1 MARGT
6 ARGVSCAALCGA
18 SSLALAAALAPLAVQ
33 PHHADCSCS
42 SAVCKCGGGPRRES
56 GRVQPAAAGGRRG
69 GRRGRRRPAAGRRRA
84 AERASAVHGVPLRA
98 CTALRRAGG
107 QLQGFQGV
115 FRTGIRVLRC
125 SGGPPAAAQ
134 RSRAGGATEGAATRC
149 PGAAAEARPRPPAQ
163 VVGQGGLPGV
173 DLRAAPLDARTK
185 LALQAAVALMAA
197 GGGVFGAPRA
207 RAPPRACPSYGGA
220 PA

>member
-1 MARGT
+1 MRAAPPMPAAITRRSSRSVCLGAAALRPAAACGLCSPPLCMARGT

-98 CTALRRAGG
+98 CTALRRAVG

-115 FRTGIRVLRC
+115 SRTG
-125 SGGPPAAAQ
+125 
-134 RSRAGGATEGAATRC
+134 SRALRVQRRATCSSTEESRGWGDRGSGHAL
-149 PGAAAEARPRPPAQ
+149 PRR
-163 VVGQGGLPGV
+163 G
-173 DLRAAPLDARTK
+173 R
-185 LALQAAVALMAA
+185 
-197 GGGVFGAPRA
+197 
-207 RAPPRACPSYGGA
+207 
-220 PA
+220 

>member
-1 MARGT
+1 MQT
-6 ARGVSCAALCGA
+6 APAHPLCAN
-18 SSLALAAALAPLAVQ
+18 
-33 PHHADCSCS
+33 
-42 SAVCKCGGGPRRES
+42 
-56 GRVQPAAAGGRRG
+56 AAAG
-69 GRRGRRRPAAGRRRA
+69 
-84 AERASAVHGVPLRA
+84 
-98 CTALRRAGG
+98 RAGSRGEFSPLLLAGGVAAAAVVGGLLLDDGVQLSEQVRFMACPCGPARPCAG
-107 QLQGFQGV
+107 QLV
-115 FRTGIRVLRC
+115 SFRAFRAFPGQAVAPCGC
-125 SGGPPAAAQ
+125 SGGPPAAVQ

-173 DLRAAPLDARTK
+173 DLRSAPLDARTK

-207 RAPPRACPSYGGA
+207 RAPPRACPSCGGA